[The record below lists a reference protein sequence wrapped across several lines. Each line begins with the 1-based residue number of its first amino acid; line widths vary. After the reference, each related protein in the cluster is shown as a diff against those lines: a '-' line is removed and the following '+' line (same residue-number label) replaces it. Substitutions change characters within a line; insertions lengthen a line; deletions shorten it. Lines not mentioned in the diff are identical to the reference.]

1 MSREVCL
8 HIRIFQYV
16 LYVKKYI
23 YFPVSSG
30 LKILYTEVYNG
41 CNIVYDIYEKIP
53 HIYILFILEVKKN
66 QQ

>member
-1 MSREVCL
+1 M
-8 HIRIFQYV
+8 
-16 LYVKKYI
+16 
-23 YFPVSSG
+23 SSG